1 MLLQAPQLYRLL
13 SEAATALGLQRSPQ
27 LFLQHSQQAA
37 MHYLELP
44 VTSLL
49 PGLPPPTAPKQRA
62 PNSTVPGAV
71 AGAGAGAT
79 QQTEAVRATSTV
91 DSVSAAAVHQAA
103 VVVTSRTIE
112 LLQPA
117 ELQAMFIGCLS
128 SGLLAG
134 SLLLLLGVV
143 SMTDNGSRLA
153 SCCCL
158 FVSL

>member
-1 MLLQAPQLYRLL
+1 
-13 SEAATALGLQRSPQ
+13 
-27 LFLQHSQQAA
+27 

-62 PNSTVPGAV
+62 PNSTVPGAG

-79 QQTEAVRATSTV
+79 QQTEVVRAMSTV
-91 DSVSAAAVHQAA
+91 DSMSAAAVHQPA
-103 VVVTSRTIE
+103 VVVTSRMVE

-134 SLLLLLGVV
+134 NLVLLMGVV
-143 SMTDNGSRLA
+143 LHPLQCQPTGIMLLSSCFTMTS
-153 SCCCL
+153 
-158 FVSL
+158 SLPPGHQVELL